1 MILLRAEGFMPGCSM
16 HDTMGGERTVTVLR
30 GKSVHLPDGRRLGS
44 VQDAV
49 VDLGTWTC
57 DHLFVKD
64 VDPDLVEEGLNI
76 AVPWRWVR
84 GINDII
90 ILRWFPETPV
100 PSEVG

>member
-57 DHLFVKD
+57 A
-64 VDPDLVEEGLNI
+64 I
-76 AVPWRWVR
+76 SSSRTSIRTSSRR
-84 GINDII
+84 G
-90 ILRWFPETPV
+90 
-100 PSEVG
+100 

>member
-1 MILLRAEGFMPGCSM
+1 MR
-16 HDTMGGERTVTVLR
+16 
-30 GKSVHLPDGRRLGS
+30 
-44 VQDAV
+44 
-49 VDLGTWTC
+49 
-57 DHLFVKD
+57 HLFVKD